1 MENFSFF
8 NKLNDSIIITNPNNE
23 VIYRNIAFKKI
34 FSDYNDFT
42 KFSHK
47 LNYEFCALDTEDA
60 EVYSPIHQA
69 LKSKENFS
77 TSVNY
82 QNAYGK
88 YLYFNLYAL
97 KRKRFTVIILNNI
110 SSQIEN
116 EKLTKKNQKLEE
128 LLKKTNEKI
137 EKITKTSQLTQNQAI
152 KMTLVNKI
160 SNIVRESMDSSK
172 ILKSALSEFSTIF
185 GAFRAYYASIE
196 DKSFKI
202 EEVYCKNKQKY
213 LNKIITYD
221 EKTFKEIIEQK
232 TIVSVCMKEFQEEEP
247 SKDSFVRIILPI
259 YHYNRLLGII
269 VIITRQKRDY
279 SAEIDILETTSAQIA
294 NAIMQAKL
302 YERDL
307 KSMNELQKTLKELKD
322 TQLQLIHS
330 EKMASLGQLIAGVA
344 HEINTPIASIKSNN
358 NIMMKVIKKIENVEI
373 KKMLEEINGIDNE
386 AIQRINHLVISLKK
400 FVRLDEAELQE
411 ADINRELDVTLDL
424 IRHETKNKIEII
436 KNYSKLP
443 LIKCYPNLLNQVFMN
458 ILLNACQSI
467 ENKGKIILSTKVS
480 ENKLT
485 VSIKDTGK
493 GIKQEDLHKIFTVG
507 YTTKGIGI
515 GTGLGLAISAKII
528 NKHEGEIH
536 VDSEIEQGTNFI
548 ISIPIK

>member
-1 MENFSFF
+1 
-8 NKLNDSIIITNPNNE
+8 
-23 VIYRNIAFKKI
+23 
-34 FSDYNDFT
+34 
-42 KFSHK
+42 
-47 LNYEFCALDTEDA
+47 
-60 EVYSPIHQA
+60 
-69 LKSKENFS
+69 
-77 TSVNY
+77 
-82 QNAYGK
+82 
-88 YLYFNLYAL
+88 
-97 KRKRFTVIILNNI
+97 
-110 SSQIEN
+110 
-116 EKLTKKNQKLEE
+116 
-128 LLKKTNEKI
+128 
-137 EKITKTSQLTQNQAI
+137 
-152 KMTLVNKI
+152 
-160 SNIVRESMDSSK
+160 
-172 ILKSALSEFSTIF
+172 
-185 GAFRAYYASIE
+185 
-196 DKSFKI
+196 
-202 EEVYCKNKQKY
+202 
-213 LNKIITYD
+213 
-221 EKTFKEIIEQK
+221 
-232 TIVSVCMKEFQEEEP
+232 
-247 SKDSFVRIILPI
+247 
-259 YHYNRLLGII
+259 
-269 VIITRQKRDY
+269 
-279 SAEIDILETTSAQIA
+279 
-294 NAIMQAKL
+294 
-302 YERDL
+302 
-307 KSMNELQKTLKELKD
+307 
-322 TQLQLIHS
+322 
-330 EKMASLGQLIAGVA
+330 
-344 HEINTPIASIKSNN
+344 
-358 NIMMKVIKKIENVEI
+358 MMKVIKKIENVEI